1 MQNNLKRI
9 HFNLEPVR
17 YNLPMEKEQIL
28 IQKSTAGDLQ
38 AFDELIKPYENRLY
52 NFLAKMCNNHETAQ
66 DMVQETFLNVFKNIK
81 NYRAEAKFS
90 TWLFQIATN
99 NCLMLKRKN
108 EHKVTHSLDEHP
120 EHPFEIID
128 LQKTPEEK
136 YTQEELQAIVEEALQ
151 KLEPLYRSVFIL
163 SEVDGFSG
171 PEIAN
176 ILKIT
181 LPNVKAR
188 IRRAKEKLK
197 KLLGPKLLK
206 RCCDCQNMPGEAHK
220 QIMECIKKARY

>member
-1 MQNNLKRI
+1 MDT
-9 HFNLEPVR
+9 
-17 YNLPMEKEQIL
+17 EQLL
-28 IQKSTAGDLQ
+28 IQKSIAGDLQ
-38 AFDELIKPYENRLY
+38 AFDDLIKPYENRLY
-52 NFLAKMCNNHETAQ
+52 NFLAKMCNNHEAAQ
-66 DMVQETFLNVFKNIK
+66 DMTQETFLNVFKNIR
-81 NYRAEAKFS
+81 NYRAKAKFS

-108 EHKVTHSLDEHP
+108 ENRVTHSLDEHP

-136 YTQEELQAIVEEALQ
+136 YTQEELQEIVEEALQ
-151 KLEPLYRSVFIL
+151 QLEPIYRSVFIL

-171 PEIAN
+171 PEIAD

-188 IRRAKEKLK
+188 LRRAKEKLK

-206 RCCDCQNMPGEAHK
+206 RCCDCQNLPGETHQ
-220 QIMECIKKARY
+220 QIMECIKKVRY